1 LVHSFA
7 KLITK
12 LLANR
17 LAGRLNEMVSS
28 NQSAFI
34 KDCFI
39 QDDFML
45 VQQIAR
51 FLYQQKQPRL
61 LLKLDISK
69 AFHSVSW
76 PFLLEVFQSLG
87 FGQIWRDIICGLWH
101 SSSTQVLFN
110 GQPEGLIHHRR
121 GLRQGDPLSPMLF
134 ILVMGILGKPFAIV
148 EMEGLLKSMANRPL
162 HHRVSLYANDV
173 VLFISPAVEDISLT
187 LSILQLFGEAWG
199 LRNNV
204 QKSNVFPI
212 WCDDDALAVVQSLL
226 PCGVTFPCV
235 YLGLSLSH
243 RKISKNQAQYIVDKI
258 ANQLLGCIAD
268 LLNTTGQCI
277 QVQHVFTGMLC

>member
-1 LVHSFA
+1 MVQVKEARTVNIRKSFNARKYKSKRTGYTLCPNWNKEGAKKVGDFGPISLVHSFA

-17 LAGRLNEMVSS
+17 LVGRLNEMVSS

-39 QDDFML
+39 QDNFML

-134 ILVMGILGKPFAIV
+134 ILVMDILGKIFAIV
-148 EMEGLLKSMANRPL
+148 EIEGLLKSMANRPL

-212 WCDDDALAVVQSLL
+212 
-226 PCGVTFPCV
+226 
-235 YLGLSLSH
+235 
-243 RKISKNQAQYIVDKI
+243 
-258 ANQLLGCIAD
+258 
-268 LLNTTGQCI
+268 
-277 QVQHVFTGMLC
+277 